1 MKMRDLER
9 ATGVNRETIRV
20 YFRQGLLPQP
30 QRSARNV
37 ADYGDVHVR
46 GILSIRRMQEKGRVP
61 LAQIKRALEGDP
73 GAMPSDAGVAA
84 QLEELVAVRL
94 GTGLPLVPVARL
106 VASNPHAAVDA
117 RKLHRVGAVTLR
129 REKGRPALS
138 PVDAN
143 LVKLWGEMRAAGF
156 TESAGF
162 TPAVV
167 QIYVESAERLAKLES
182 KTFFD
187 ALSGRSSE
195 VAATRMAAQALSTM
209 LEFFGVVRMKALRLQ
224 FKKRV
229 PETRSKPKPRP
240 VSKARPGSRAR

>member
-1 MKMRDLER
+1 MKMRELEQ

-20 YFRQGLLPQP
+20 YFREGLLPQP

-46 GILSIRRMQEKGRVP
+46 GIRSIRRLQENGRVP
-61 LAQIKRALEGDP
+61 LAQIKRVLEGDP
-73 GAMPSDAGVAA
+73 GAMPSDVFVAT
-84 QLEELVAVRL
+84 QLEELVSVRL
-94 GTGLPLVPVARL
+94 GTGQPLVPIAKL
-106 VASNPHAAVDA
+106 VAANPHAAADA

-138 PVDAN
+138 PVDAS

-167 QIYVESAERLAKLES
+167 RIYVESAERLAELES
-182 KTFFD
+182 TTFFD

-195 VAATRMAAQALSTM
+195 VAATRMAEQALSTM
-209 LEFFGVVRMKALRLQ
+209 LAFFGLVRMKALRLQ
-224 FKKRV
+224 FHAKV
-229 PETRSKPKPRP
+229 AEPRNKA
-240 VSKARPGSRAR
+240 KARPGARKAR